1 MEIPNDSKLLA
12 KSALKALGGNPV
24 IHKYWDDDEVG
35 NIDILSTV
43 DRPWEGITSY
53 ATLGLYMHSIG
64 KIVDGKFLRVE
75 IVGASATSHKK
86 FSNILATC
94 AFCIINSKMPIY
106 PGAIFNDVVKMYYP
120 DIDMK
125 HMLFV
130 PPFLW
135 EEQLQTIDSLDKKVA
150 WLLAV
155 PISEN
160 EYLFAQEY
168 GSNKLEDLFEQK
180 QIDIFDIER
189 KSVL

>member
-1 MEIPNDSKLLA
+1 
-12 KSALKALGGNPV
+12 
-24 IHKYWDDDEVG
+24 
-35 NIDILSTV
+35 
-43 DRPWEGITSY
+43 
-53 ATLGLYMHSIG
+53 
-64 KIVDGKFLRVE
+64 
-75 IVGASATSHKK
+75 
-86 FSNILATC
+86 
-94 AFCIINSKMPIY
+94 
-106 PGAIFNDVVKMYYP
+106 
-120 DIDMK
+120 MK

-135 EEQLQTIDSLDKKVA
+135 EEQLQTIDFQDKKVA